1 MILHRYLIRRFMK
14 TLFFVFAIFLALTLM
29 LDFLE
34 HLRKFS
40 GRNLDIWVIA
50 RMVILLA
57 PAKLYQILPL
67 IVIIASVAVFLSLS
81 RSSEL
86 VIARAAG
93 RSAARFL
100 VAPIAATFVLGV
112 LAVAIF
118 NPIVAATS
126 QRYEVELNRINGQ
139 DVSALSVSDD
149 GIWLR
154 QAGLAEDMII
164 HADRSN
170 LDGTS
175 LFNVEMFGFG
185 PEGRPTRRINAAS
198 VTLNPGYWQVG
209 DATEWALNTSPGVP
223 VSPQSHTDLRIAT
236 NLTLN
241 QIRDSFGE
249 PSAVPIWD
257 LPGFIQRLEDT
268 GFSARRHAVWL
279 QMELAL
285 PLFLSTLA
293 LIGAAFTIAPSRLQ
307 NTAAMVLTAVL
318 LGFLLYFIRNFAQ
331 LLGENGQ
338 LSASLAAWV
347 PPIAAFGF
355 ASALILQQED
365 G

>member
-1 MILHRYLIRRFMK
+1 MILHFYLIRRFMR
-14 TLFFVFAIFLALTLM
+14 TLFVVFAIFLALTLL

-40 GRNLDIWVIA
+40 GRSLDVWTIGW
-50 RMVILLA
+50 MVALLA
-57 PAKLYQILPL
+57 PNKLYQIFPL
-67 IVIIASVAVFLSLS
+67 IVIISSVTAFLSLS

-93 RSAARFL
+93 RSATRFL
-100 VAPIAATFVLGV
+100 VAPIAATFVLG
-112 LAVAIF
+112 LLMVAIF
-118 NPIVAATS
+118 NPIVAGTT
-126 QRYEVELNRINGQ
+126 QRYEQELSRINGQ
-139 DVSALSVSDD
+139 NSSALTVSSD

-154 QAGLAEDMII
+154 QDGLTEDMII
-164 HADRSN
+164 QAARSN
-170 LDGTS
+170 LDGTT
-175 LFNVEMFGFG
+175 LFQVQLFGFDPDG
-185 PEGRPTRRINAAS
+185 QPLRRINAERA
-198 VTLNPGYWQVG
+198 TLESGFWQINA
-209 DATEWALNTSPGVP
+209 ATEWALNVP
-223 VSPQSHTDLRIAT
+223 AGTPVAPQSVADLRIPT
-236 NLTLN
+236 NLTIN
-241 QIRDSFGE
+241 QIRDSFGA
-249 PSAVPIWD
+249 PSAVAIWD

-268 GFSARRHAVWL
+268 GFSARRHTVWF

-307 NTAAMVLTAVL
+307 NSAAMVLTAIL
-318 LGFLLYFIRNFAQ
+318 LGFLLYFVRNFAQ

-338 LSASLAAWV
+338 ISAVLAAWV

-355 ASALILQQED
+355 AAALVLQQED